1 MCLGTYDEAQIKV
14 FNLIANILNDMDVSK
29 VSLTEKITKN
39 VIILVVWLNFK
50 FFLGL
55 RPLHGEC
62 QSDRGRQIADHLRS
76 NKK

>member
-50 FFLGL
+50 SF
-55 RPLHGEC
+55 
-62 QSDRGRQIADHLRS
+62 
-76 NKK
+76 